1 MTIYVKDGGVWRTLD
16 RVYVRD
22 GTSFTNQTINNVY
35 VKHSDEWR
43 NVFVIF
49 ETPTTF
55 STTAGSIAVPALA
68 NAIHVQFAVAAG
80 GGGSG
85 GMDYDSRGYEDA
97 GAGGGSGAFIS
108 DKVFSVTGGET
119 LTIVTG
125 TGGAGGDPIGDPP
138 GDGTSRSGGN
148 GSAATTVSGTSTGAL
163 FSLGVGVGAT
173 SNYNSVAV
181 AGTGGSATIS
191 GTALT
196 SGTTVDGQNIT
207 SYQSGPLGAFNQHGN
222 GASGSGGNRCSGDN
236 CNVGGANGAA
246 SYSSQVAG
254 GVGGD
259 AGNGGS
265 YESGQVGKPGTR
277 GSGGGGGGTEQGAP
291 GGAGGD
297 GEISYRFLRIA

>member
-1 MTIYVKDGGVWRTLD
+1 MTVYVKDGGAWRTIDRVYVRDSTSFTNKTINNVYVKDGGVWRT
-16 RVYVRD
+16 
-22 GTSFTNQTINNVY
+22 
-35 VKHSDEWR
+35 
-43 NVFVIF
+43 VFVIF

-55 STTAGSIAVPALA
+55 STTDGSVLVPSLA

-85 GMDYDSRGYEDA
+85 GMDYDKRGYEDA

-173 SNYNSVAV
+173 SNYNSVA
-181 AGTGGSATIS
+181 S
-191 GTALT
+191 LEQ
-196 SGTTVDGQNIT
+196 VDQ
-207 SYQSGPLGAFNQHGN
+207 
-222 GASGSGGNRCSGDN
+222 
-236 CNVGGANGAA
+236 
-246 SYSSQVAG
+246 QVL
-254 GVGGD
+254 
-259 AGNGGS
+259 
-265 YESGQVGKPGTR
+265 Q
-277 GSGGGGGGTEQGAP
+277 
-291 GGAGGD
+291 
-297 GEISYRFLRIA
+297 LLL